1 MSRVPYPRPF
11 VPAAPAAGG
20 GATLPDDPAAVLLD
34 ATAPGTLTGL
44 DAAGVGTSYTQAS
57 ARALLGL
64 AKAAPL
70 TGTAGWTLRAGV
82 GGATVTGGAVRLTA
96 PLLTPDGGW
105 TGVPLAAYPH
115 GITGRYPLFAI
126 DAVARLKTFTG
137 GDSGNVYAG
146 FGLRVGSSAVDGFV
160 LQARGNGGSNSLF
173 GYAEV
178 IGPAGTVGTASP
190 LRATLASGQFWQ
202 RVVLFNGYVRFFY
215 GTGSAGAEPTS
226 WTELGSSSSLG
237 GVTPTNTAYL
247 ECTLGLGGSG
257 SPDAVTVEWDNV
269 SASIVG
275 LR

>member
-1 MSRVPYPRPF
+1 MALIRIEIFFGRGNAKLSQGYLV
-11 VPAAPAAGG
+11 
-20 GATLPDDPAAVLLD
+20 
-34 ATAPGTLTGL
+34 
-44 DAAGVGTSYTQAS
+44 AGVGSTDVA
-57 ARALLGL
+57 GL
-64 AKAAPL
+64 K
-70 TGTAGWTLRAGV
+70 RQ
-82 GGATVTGGAVRLTA
+82 TVT
-96 PLLTPDGGW
+96 
-105 TGVPLAAYPH
+105 
-115 GITGRYPLFAI
+115 
-126 DAVARLKTFTG
+126 
-137 GDSGNVYAG
+137 AG